1 MTEREGCEVLRQRF
15 QAAGAHIVDHCRID
29 ELGLAIE
36 LDGFDPDRRIGYEY
50 ITTAA
55 GDRVDITPAVVA
67 ELERR
72 MAAGELFVLLIDE
85 VDIDGPA
92 LLERAADGFL
102 DQLRRMGRL
111 P

>member
-1 MTEREGCEVLRQRF
+1 MTEREGCEVLRRRF
-15 QAAGAHIVDHCRID
+15 QAAGLRVVDNHRLD
-29 ELGLAIE
+29 EPGLAID
-36 LDGFDPDRRIGYEY
+36 LDGFDPERRIGYEY

-55 GDRVDITPAVVA
+55 GDRAGLTPALVA

-72 MAAGELFVLLIDE
+72 METGDLFVLLIDE
-85 VDIDGPA
+85 RDVPGAD

-102 DQLRRMGRL
+102 AQLRTLGRL